1 MAMVPT
7 APQLLWAKL
16 PDIEGRTDDLLAAL
30 PEDERA
36 RAGRFRIADAR
47 GRFVLGRTLLR
58 RTLGELLAVPGE
70 SLALAVDDRGKPRL
84 AERDAQRSLHFN
96 LSHSGRVVALAVAA
110 VPVGV
115 DVEALREVANVE
127 RLARRFFS
135 PAEAAAVLAA
145 AGGDRGRIFLRTW
158 TRKEAYLKAT
168 GLGIGIALR
177 EVETEPDPH
186 RPPRL
191 LAVAGDRT
199 EAARWSLVEVEL
211 PQAVGTVA
219 VLGGAPGIVVRRV
232 TPEALA
238 G

>member
-1 MAMVPT
+1 MVPS
-7 APQLLWAKL
+7 APQLRWAHL
-16 PDIEGRTDDLLAAL
+16 DDLEGRLDDFLADL

-36 RAGRFRIADAR
+36 RAGRFRVAGAR

-58 RTLGELLAVPGE
+58 RTLGGLLGVPGAG
-70 SLALAVDDRGKPRL
+70 LALAVDERGKPRL
-84 AERDAQRSLHFN
+84 AEPHARCGLHFN

-135 PAEAAAVLAA
+135 PAEATAVLAA
-145 AGGDRGRIFLRTW
+145 ADGERDRLFLRIW

-168 GLGIGIALR
+168 GLGIGMALR
-177 EVETEPDPH
+177 EVETDPDPS
-186 RPPRL
+186 RAPFL
-191 LAVAGDRT
+191 LAVAGDPS
-199 EAARWSLVEVEL
+199 EAARWLLAEVRI
-211 PQAVGTVA
+211 PGAVCTVA

-232 TPEALA
+232 TPEALT

>member
-1 MAMVPT
+1 MVPT
-7 APQLLWAKL
+7 APQLLWARL
-16 PDIEGRTDDLLAAL
+16 PDIEDRTHDLLAGL

-47 GRFVLGRTLLR
+47 NRFVLGRTLLR
-58 RTLGELLAVPGE
+58 RTLGGLLGVPGE

-158 TRKEAYLKAT
+158 TQKEAYLKAT
-168 GLGIGIALR
+168 GLGIGMALR
-177 EVETEPDPH
+177 EVETDPDPSH
-186 RPPRL
+186 APRL
-191 LAVAGDRT
+191 VAVAGDRA
-199 EAARWSLVEVEL
+199 EAGRWSLVEVEI
-211 PQAVGTVA
+211 PGAVCTVA
-219 VLGGAPGIVVRRV
+219 VAGDAQEIAVRRV
-232 TPEALA
+232 APEALA

>member
-16 PDIEGRTDDLLAAL
+16 PDIEGRIDDLLAAL

-36 RAGRFRIADAR
+36 RAGRFRVSDAR

-58 RTLGELLAVPGE
+58 RMLGELLAVPGE
-70 SLALAVDDRGKPRL
+70 SLALALDERGKPRL
-84 AERDAQRSLHFN
+84 AASDAEPRLHFN

-158 TRKEAYLKAT
+158 TQKEAYLKAT
-168 GLGIGIALR
+168 GLGIGMALR
-177 EVETEPDPH
+177 EVETDPDPH
-186 RPPRL
+186 RPLRL
-191 LAVAGDRT
+191 LAVAGDHA
-199 EAARWSLVEVEL
+199 EAARWSLVEVEI
-211 PQAVGTVA
+211 PGTVCTVA
-219 VLGGAPGIVVRRV
+219 VAGDAQEVAVRRV
-232 TPEALA
+232 APEALA